1 MFVSEFFS
9 KKLKNIAHAEN
20 RSVAWAG
27 PPNLRTIG
35 IWPLFTAQ
43 SVIKNSYIIKSSN
56 RNNPYIEKW
65 GSMYYIG
72 T

>member
-20 RSVAWAG
+20 RSAAWAG

-43 SVIKNSYIIKSSN
+43 SVIK
-56 RNNPYIEKW
+56 
-65 GSMYYIG
+65 
-72 T
+72 TVTL